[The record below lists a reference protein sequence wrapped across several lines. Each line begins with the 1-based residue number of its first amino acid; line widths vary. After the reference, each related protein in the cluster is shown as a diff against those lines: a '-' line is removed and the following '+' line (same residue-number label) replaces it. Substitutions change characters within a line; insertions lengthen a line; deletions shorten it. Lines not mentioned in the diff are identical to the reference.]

1 MLTQETIQ
9 IAVDRIL
16 AVAKPNKVIMFGSY
30 ARGNANE
37 YSDLD
42 LMVVEPEVSNK
53 SDEMIRLRS
62 AIGSIGV
69 GVDIL
74 VCSETE
80 AKRRGQVPGTVI
92 YWALKEGKVLYEAG
106 P

>member
-1 MLTQETIQ
+1 
-9 IAVDRIL
+9 
-16 AVAKPNKVIMFGSY
+16 
-30 ARGNANE
+30 
-37 YSDLD
+37 
-42 LMVVEPEVSNK
+42 MVVEPEVSNK

-92 YWALKEGKVLYEAG
+92 YWALKEGKIWYEAG